1 MDNITPSPPIAH
13 GGASH
18 LLPRLLKWLGWTIAW
33 IVALGCVAW
42 SFGALHYDSPV
53 LNRVIGWVFLLGV
66 LALVVFLRGSWRKL
80 GATFAA
86 FLLVLAWWLT
96 LKPSNDGKWQPDV
109 AQLAWAE
116 IKGDEVT
123 LHNIR
128 NCDYSTETDFTPHW
142 ETRTVRLSKITGVDM
157 FINYWGSPWMAHP
170 IVSFQFADAPPV
182 CFSIET
188 RKETGEKYSAIG
200 GIYRQY
206 ELTYIVAD
214 ERDVVRLRTNYR
226 SGEESYLYRTKI
238 TPDRARERF
247 LEYIST
253 VNGLRDKPRWY
264 NAITTNCTTAIRAQH
279 PASER
284 LPWDWR
290 MLANGKGDAMLFE
303 RSMFSTGG
311 LPFTELRKRALIN
324 PAAKAADKSPDFSR
338 LIREGRPG
346 F

>member
-1 MDNITPSPPIAH
+1 MIMTSTQGPNRHSRARRLGRFVLLALLWSIA
-13 GGASH
+13 GGC
-18 LLPRLLKWLGWTIAW
+18 TAW
-33 IVALGCVAW
+33 A
-42 SFGALHYDSPV
+42 FGALHFDFP
-53 LNRVIGWVFLLGV
+53 
-66 LALVVFLRGSWRKL
+66 ALRSVVAW
-80 GATFAA
+80 A
-86 FLLVLAWWLT
+86 FLAAVVAALFFVRGVWKKLAAVSGAFVLVLVWWLT
-96 LKPSNDGKWQPDV
+96 QQPRNNRTWQPDV

-123 LHNIR
+123 LYNIR
-128 NCDYSTETDFTPHW
+128 NCDYRTETDFTPHW

-170 IVSFQFADAPPV
+170 IVSFQFADSPPV

-200 GIYRQY
+200 GIFRQY

-214 ERDVVRLRTNYR
+214 ERDVIRLRTNYR

-253 VNGLRDKPRWY
+253 VNGLRDRPRWY

-303 RSMFSTGG
+303 RNMFSNGG
-311 LPFTELRKRALIN
+311 LPFTELRKGALIN
-324 PAAKAADKSPDFSR
+324 PAAKAADKSPDFSS
-338 LIREGRPG
+338 LIRKGRPG